1 MDTSSKSSSN
11 SSHYSALLA
20 TVSELRNDL
29 ERSMNKMNALES
41 QNQQLQ
47 ESYHVV
53 KDELVETRRK
63 YNDAQ
68 ENYMSTVAAKFD
80 MERQNESFME
90 MLKLQLAEKTKE
102 FEAVRDKFAP
112 QDIDFIRIKI
122 QEELEIPHR
131 QKLQSLNNE
140 LEIQQDNYNAAHREA
155 ERIKSEY
162 EVYAENQQR
171 EILQLQHEHENAIT
185 SLRSTI
191 TVLEERQYNHDKDEQ
206 IRQHKYKLQEV
217 EHTIEGLRAEMK
229 SMQTERDD
237 SLTSFE
243 KEKVKYEQTIVE
255 FRSKLAISDSEKNAF
270 MQRVTNLNLDLDNK
284 DALLRSSRKA
294 VEDQSVRIEL
304 LTQQQA
310 DLQTKLSHI
319 KEDQQAQLQ
328 GISAEHEL
336 VLREYAGQVEELN
349 TKLMDREDMIRK
361 AQRETAEFQLRS
373 ERRENDLRKENNV
386 QLTDCKQQIHSLELE
401 IMDLKNQSRNS
412 QDNFNHMNSQN
423 ELELERLRNENAR
436 IVREKEMLLG
446 KFRENEVRLENIR
459 KKELESKK
467 SLNEKLYNS
476 QQELGRAQ
484 SQIKTHMDSLDA
496 LTSKNAELDRQCRKT
511 EERCQLLQSEHNH
524 HTENLNK
531 QFQGKF
537 DALASSYKDKLISV
551 QDKYR
556 SAIEKERKKSEAYK
570 AKAIEAHN
578 MNKIL
583 SSNIETM
590 QAMAEL

>member
-1 MDTSSKSSSN
+1 
-11 SSHYSALLA
+11 
-20 TVSELRNDL
+20 
-29 ERSMNKMNALES
+29 MNKMNALES

-53 KDELVETRRK
+53 KDELVETRKK
-63 YNDAQ
+63 YNEAQ

-131 QKLQSLNNE
+131 QKLQALTTE
-140 LEIQQDNYNAAHREA
+140 LEVQQDNYNEAHREA

-171 EILQLQHEHENAIT
+171 EVLQLQHEHENTMT
-185 SLRSTI
+185 SMRATI
-191 TVLEERQYNHDKDEQ
+191 GLLEERQYNHDKDEQ
-206 IRQHKYKLQEV
+206 IRQYKYKSQELENTV
-217 EHTIEGLRAEMK
+217 DGLRAEMK

-243 KEKVKYEQTIVE
+243 KEKVRYEQTIVGL
-255 FRSKLAISDSEKNAF
+255 RSKLAISESEKNAF
-270 MQRVTNLNLDLDNK
+270 TQRVANLTLDLDNK
-284 DALLRSSRKA
+284 DTLLRSSRKTG
-294 VEDQSVRIEL
+294 EEQSARIEG
-304 LTQQQA
+304 LTQQLT
-310 DLQTKLSHI
+310 DVQTKLSHI
-319 KEDQQAQLQ
+319 KDDQHAQMQ
-328 GISAEHEL
+328 STVSEHEQ
-336 VLREYAGQVEELN
+336 VLREYSAQIEELN
-349 TKLMDREDMIRK
+349 TRLFDREDMIRK
-361 AQRETAEFQLRS
+361 SQRETAEFQLRS
-373 ERRENDLRKENNV
+373 ERRENDLRKENNG
-386 QLTDCKQQIHSLELE
+386 QITDCKQQIHSLELE
-401 IMDLKNQSRNS
+401 ILDLKNQARSS

-446 KFRENEVRLENIR
+446 KLRENEVRLENIR
-459 KKELESKK
+459 KKELETKK
-467 SLNEKLYNS
+467 HLNEKLYTS
-476 QQELGRAQ
+476 QNDYSRAL
-484 SQIKTHMDSLDA
+484 STIKSHVENVENLSG
-496 LTSKNAELDRQCRKT
+496 KKEELDRQCRKA
-511 EERCQLLQSEHNH
+511 EERCQLMQIEHNQ
-524 HTENLNK
+524 HTESMSK
-531 QFQGKF
+531 QAQAKF
-537 DALASSYKDKLISV
+537 DALATSYKEKLISV

-556 SAIEKERKKSEAYK
+556 GAIEKERKKSEAYK
-570 AKAIEAHN
+570 GKAIEAHN